1 MVTHFCIKYISIHFL
16 ILSIGFSAEN
26 SIKVEDQAPS
36 FYLTTLDG
44 RKFFLS
50 DELKMGKPILLNFFA
65 TWCGPCKKELPDI
78 YALSQIHKNVAFYLV
93 DVSNLEQNGKK
104 LVEKPEDVIAL
115 LEKMKINLP
124 VLMDK
129 YGLIA
134 EKFDAIVLP
143 KTIIINPGGII
154 TFEQTGII
162 DKNDPKLINAL
173 QTN

>member
-1 MVTHFCIKYISIHFL
+1 MINQKYIVASILTISFC
-16 ILSIGFSAEN
+16 FSADN
-26 SIKVEDQAPS
+26 NIKVGNQAPS
-36 FYLTTLDG
+36 FFLTTLDG

-50 DELKMGKPILLNFFA
+50 DELKIGKPILLNFFA

-78 YALSQIHKNVAFYLV
+78 YALSQTHKNVAFYLV

-115 LEKMKINLP
+115 LEKLKINLP

-129 YGLIA
+129 YGLIT
-134 EKFDAIVLP
+134 EKYGAFLLP
-143 KTIIINPGGII
+143 KTVIINPGGIV

-162 DKNDPKLINAL
+162 DKKDLKLINAL

>member
-1 MVTHFCIKYISIHFL
+1 MKEYLIKYIFVSILTISFC
-16 ILSIGFSAEN
+16 FSADDT
-26 SIKVEDQAPS
+26 IKVGDQAPS
-36 FYLTTLDG
+36 FFLTTLDG

-50 DELKMGKPILLNFFA
+50 DELTIGKPILLNFFA

-78 YALSQIHKNVAFYLV
+78 YALSKEYKNVSFYLI

-104 LVEKPEDVIAL
+104 LVEKPKDVIAL

-134 EKFDAIVLP
+134 EKYEAIVLP
-143 KTIIINPGGII
+143 KTVIINPGGIV

-162 DKNDPKLINAL
+162 DKKDSKLINAF
-173 QTN
+173 QSQ

>member
-1 MVTHFCIKYISIHFL
+1 MINLKYIYINIL
-16 ILSIGFSAEN
+16 ALSICFPSN
-26 SIKVEDQAPS
+26 DVVKVGDKAPT

-44 RKFFLS
+44 RNFFIS
-50 DELKMGKPILLNFFA
+50 DKLKKGKPILLNFFA

-78 YALSQIHKNVAFYLV
+78 YALSQTHKNVAFYLV

-115 LEKMKINLP
+115 LEKLKINLP

-134 EKFDAIVLP
+134 EKYGAFLLP
-143 KTIIINPGGII
+143 KTVIINPEGILV
-154 TFEQTGII
+154 FQQTGII
-162 DKNDPKLINAL
+162 SKDDLKLIKAL
-173 QTN
+173 QAP

>member
-1 MVTHFCIKYISIHFL
+1 MIRYTFKYITTLIL
-16 ILSIGFSAEN
+16 ILSICFPSDN
-26 SIKVEDQAPS
+26 VIKVGDQAPS
-36 FYLTTLDG
+36 FFLTTLDG

-50 DELKMGKPILLNFFA
+50 DELTIGKPILLNFFA

-78 YALSQIHKNVAFYLV
+78 YALSQTHKNVSFYLI

-104 LVEKPEDVIAL
+104 LVEKPKDVIAL

-143 KTIIINPGGII
+143 KTVIINPSGIV

-162 DKNDPKLINAL
+162 DKKDLKLINAL

>member
-1 MVTHFCIKYISIHFL
+1 MKEYLIKYIFVSILTISFC
-16 ILSIGFSAEN
+16 FSADN
-26 SIKVEDQAPS
+26 NIKVGDKAPS
-36 FYLTTLDG
+36 FFLTTLSG

-50 DELKMGKPILLNFFA
+50 DELTIGKPILLNFFA

-78 YALSQIHKNVAFYLV
+78 DALSKEYKNVSFYLI

-104 LVEKPEDVIAL
+104 LVEKPKDVIAL

-143 KTIIINPGGII
+143 KTVIINPGGIV

-162 DKNDPKLINAL
+162 DKKDSKLINAF
-173 QTN
+173 QTQ

>member
-1 MVTHFCIKYISIHFL
+1 MLKGLIKYIIVSILASSFS
-16 ILSIGFSAEN
+16 LSSDSN
-26 SIKVEDQAPS
+26 LKVGDQAPS

-50 DELKMGKPILLNFFA
+50 DELKKGNPILLNYFA

-78 YALSQIHKNVAFYLV
+78 YALSQTHKNVSFYLI

-104 LVEKPEDVIAL
+104 LMEKPEDVIAL
-115 LEKMKINLP
+115 LEKLKINLP

-134 EKFDAIVLP
+134 EKYGAFLLP
-143 KTIIINPGGII
+143 KTVIINPDGMLI
-154 TFEQTGII
+154 FEQTGII
-162 DKNDPKLINAL
+162 DKNDSKLVRAL
-173 QTN
+173 RTI

>member
-1 MVTHFCIKYISIHFL
+1 M
-16 ILSIGFSAEN
+16 GFSADGT
-26 SIKVEDQAPS
+26 IKVGDQAPS

-50 DELKMGKPILLNFFA
+50 DELKIGKPILLNFFA

-78 YALSQIHKNVAFYLV
+78 YALSQTHKNVAFYLV

-115 LEKMKINLP
+115 LEKLKINLP

-134 EKFDAIVLP
+134 EKYGAFVLP
-143 KTIIINPGGII
+143 KTVIINPEGILV
-154 TFEQTGII
+154 FQQTGII
-162 DKNDPKLINAL
+162 SKDDPKLIKAL
-173 QTN
+173 QAP